1 MRSGVPSRRSFV
13 GEAYRVVDRRAL
25 MARSLSSLFSYNR
38 FSRYQGLGFVVVLDY
53 DILCA

>member
-25 MARSLSSLFSYNR
+25 MARSLSSVFLQPIFQISGSW
-38 FSRYQGLGFVVVLDY
+38 FCGVLDY